1 MELRTVLAGLDAH
14 PWAAV
19 NHAYGPAEDLPGL
32 LRALA
37 EDGADAEEALDEL
50 YGSIVHQGTVYAASA
65 DAAPYLARIAASGR
79 RSLDALRLLGC
90 LAESEDEYEVAPG
103 AVRAAVAA
111 QLPLLLPL
119 LADQDAAVRQAAG
132 WTVGHTRDAGPA
144 LPAVRARLAVETE
157 PVVRAE
163 LLTAYGRLD
172 RAGAAAEARALL
184 GPGTPAPLRLAAVFA
199 ALDAGEPWR
208 AAHHDAV
215 LGLLPAAGTAGSG
228 HTYEHREPLRAIVGA
243 LLERDTEADRE
254 SALALLDAALHDERP
269 EARAEALWAADLACA
284 RSRSAPRRLIPALVP
299 LAADATAA
307 RLLGK
312 LGPAAAEAAP
322 VLAALA
328 EPAVRADDESD
339 DEAADRALAA
349 LVLVAP
355 QAAAP
360 LLARALGRRPR
371 ALQCAAGSHAPA
383 DAPFPFDPEL
393 FAAVRAR
400 LAARTPERPEP
411 CGCPP
416 TGDQGDTAGL
426 VHLLRQW
433 GPQAVEALP
442 ELCAVLPQ
450 FPYAATAITAVTGGV
465 VGTAV
470 AADAAAGNVVDVAVT
485 ADVAVGADAAV
496 AVGVVGTAAAV
507 AAGAA
512 AGGVVN
518 IAVGADVT
526 ATAITAVT
534 GGVVGTA
541 VAADAAA
548 GDVVDVA
555 VTADVAVG
563 ADAAVAVG
571 VVDIAAAVA
580 AGAAAGGVVDVA
592 VRTDAP
598 VTAFGAG
605 TTVAIAAGPQWR
617 EQAATALR
625 AGAGK
630 LLVAQAL
637 YVLTG
642 ETGPLFTAVEAALAG
657 GARGVAEGARA
668 AAALGPAAGPLVPAL
683 RAALGRAV
691 DRDTARDTTPEVDAD
706 LALALALWRITG
718 EAAEAVAVLD
728 AVFDRCEGRRWFH
741 WTAAR
746 AAREIAVLGPAGRP
760 LTARLHALLDHP
772 AQAPSAVLGLL
783 AVADP
788 ADLDRAR
795 LAEAALHSAET
806 RADLDTACDAL
817 RALGPAVLTPR
828 QRDRLAALAT
838 GDRRLPVFGAEDA
851 VIREDE
857 QLRTVLASLLD
868 RLG

>member
-19 NHAYGPAEDLPGL
+19 DHAYGPAEDLPGL

-50 YGSIVHQGTVYAASA
+50 YGSIAHQGTVYAASA

-90 LAESEDEYEVAPG
+90 LAESEDECEVAPG

-163 LLTAYGRLD
+163 LLTSYGRLD

-184 GPGTPAPLRLAAVFA
+184 GPETPAPLRLAAVFA

-215 LGLLPAAGTAGSG
+215 LGLLPAAGTAGTG

-254 SALALLDAALHDERP
+254 SALALLDAALRDERP
-269 EARAEALWAADLACA
+269 EARAEALWAADRACA
-284 RSRSAPRRLIPALVP
+284 RSRSAPRRLIPAIVP

-328 EPAVRADDESD
+328 ARPGPGGGADDESD
-339 DEAADRALAA
+339 DEAADQALAA

-355 QAAAP
+355 QTAAP

-383 DAPFPFDPEL
+383 DTPFPFNPEL

-426 VHLLRQW
+426 VRLLRQW

-442 ELCAVLPQ
+442 ELCAALPR
-450 FPYAATAITAVTGGV
+450 FPHAATAITAVTAGV
-465 VGTAV
+465 VGAAA
-470 AADAAAGNVVDVAVT
+470 AADAAAGGVVEA
-485 ADVAVGADAAV
+485 AVGA
-496 AVGVVGTAAAV
+496 
-507 AAGAA
+507 
-512 AGGVVN
+512 
-518 IAVGADVT
+518 
-526 ATAITAVT
+526 
-534 GGVVGTA
+534 GTA
-541 VAADAAA
+541 VA
-548 GDVVDVA
+548 
-555 VTADVAVG
+555 
-563 ADAAVAVG
+563 
-571 VVDIAAAVA
+571 
-580 AGAAAGGVVDVA
+580 
-592 VRTDAP
+592 
-598 VTAFGAG
+598 
-605 TTVAIAAGPQWR
+605 AIAAGPQWR
-617 EQAATALR
+617 EQAANVLR

-630 LLVAQAL
+630 LLGAQAL
-637 YVLTG
+637 HVLTG
-642 ETGPLFTAVEAALAG
+642 ETGPLFTAVGAALVG
-657 GARGVAEGARA
+657 GPRGVAEGARA
-668 AAALGPAAGPLVPAL
+668 AAALGSAAGPLVPAL

-691 DRDTARDTTPEVDAD
+691 DRDTARDTAPEVDAD

-718 EAAEAVAVLD
+718 EAAEAVPVLD
-728 AVFDRCEGRRWFH
+728 AVFDRCEDRRWFH

-795 LAEAALHSAET
+795 LAEAALRSAET
-806 RADLDTACDAL
+806 GADLDTACDAL

-838 GDRRLPVFGAEDA
+838 GDRRLAVFGAEDA
-851 VIREDE
+851 VVREDE

-868 RLG
+868 RVG

>member
-14 PWAAV
+14 PWATV

-32 LRALA
+32 LRAFA

-50 YGSIVHQGTVYAASA
+50 YGSIVHQGTVYTASA

-90 LAESEDEYEVAPG
+90 LAESQDECEVAPG

-132 WTVGHTRDAGPA
+132 WTVGHTRDTGPA
-144 LPAVRARLAVETE
+144 LPAVRARLAVETQ

-184 GPGTPAPLRLAAVFA
+184 GPDTPAPLRLAAVFA

-208 AAHHDAV
+208 AAHHSAV

-254 SALALLDAALHDERP
+254 SALALLDAALRDERP
-269 EARAEALWAADLACA
+269 EVRAEALWAADLACA
-284 RSRSAPRRLIPALVP
+284 RSRSAPRRLIPAIVP

-328 EPAVRADDESD
+328 EPAARADGGADGRADDESD
-339 DEAADRALAA
+339 DEAADRALTA

-355 QAAAP
+355 WTAAP

-371 ALQCAAGSHAPA
+371 ALRCAAGSHAPA
-383 DAPFPFDPEL
+383 DTPFPFDPEL

-470 AADAAAGNVVDVAVT
+470 AADAAAGGVVDVAVT
-485 ADVAVGADAAV
+485 ADLAVGADAAV
-496 AVGVVGTAAAV
+496 TAGVVGNAAAAV
-507 AAGAA
+507 DAA
-512 AGGVVN
+512 A
-518 IAVGADVT
+518 
-526 ATAITAVT
+526 

-541 VAADAAA
+541 V
-548 GDVVDVA
+548 
-555 VTADVAVG
+555 G
-563 ADAAVAVG
+563 ADAAVT
-571 VVDIAAAVA
+571 AA
-580 AGAAAGGVVDVA
+580 
-592 VRTDAP
+592 
-598 VTAFGAG
+598 
-605 TTVAIAAGPQWR
+605 AIAAGPQWR

-637 YVLTG
+637 HALAG
-642 ETGPLFTAVEAALAG
+642 ETGPLFTAVEAALVG
-657 GARGVAEGARA
+657 GARDIAEGARA
-668 AAALGPAAGPLVPAL
+668 AAALGSAAGPLVPAL

-718 EAAEAVAVLD
+718 EAAEAVPVLD

-806 RADLDTACDAL
+806 GADLDTACYAL

-828 QRDRLAALAT
+828 QHDRLAALVT
-838 GDRRLPVFGAEDA
+838 DDRRLAVFGAEDA

-857 QLRTVLASLLD
+857 QLRTVLASLLA
-868 RLG
+868 RVG

>member
-90 LAESEDEYEVAPG
+90 LAESEDECEVAPG

-132 WTVGHTRDAGPA
+132 WTVGHTRDTGPA

-184 GPGTPAPLRLAAVFA
+184 GPGAPAPLRLAAVFA

-254 SALALLDAALHDERP
+254 SALALLDAALRDERP

-284 RSRSAPRRLIPALVP
+284 RSRSASRRLIPALVP

-411 CGCPP
+411 CDCPP

-465 VGTAV
+465 VGTAAAV
-470 AADAAAGNVVDVAVT
+470 AADAAAGGVVDVA
-485 ADVAVGADAAV
+485 
-496 AVGVVGTAAAV
+496 
-507 AAGAA
+507 
-512 AGGVVN
+512 
-518 IAVGADVT
+518 

-541 VAADAAA
+541 VAA
-548 GDVVDVA
+548 
-555 VTADVAVG
+555 
-563 ADAAVAVG
+563 
-571 VVDIAAAVA
+571 
-580 AGAAAGGVVDVA
+580 GAAAGGVVDVA
-592 VRTDAP
+592 V
-598 VTAFGAG
+598 GAG

-637 YVLTG
+637 HVLTG

-718 EAAEAVAVLD
+718 EAAEAVPVLD

-838 GDRRLPVFGAEDA
+838 GDRRLSGFGAEDA